1 MCYNP
6 LYSEDV
12 METFLLV
19 YNCLIFVL
27 FIAVMVFADEKEMRP
42 LFFVLSVIQV
52 LDIVRMIRG

>member
-1 MCYNP
+1 
-6 LYSEDV
+6 

-27 FIAVMVFADEKEMRP
+27 FVAVMAFADEKEMRP

-52 LDIVRMIRG
+52 LDIARMIRG